1 MNVHISYKDRK
12 TPDIEKEINH
22 LVEKLRKRL
31 QVFRP
36 ELIHLRGVVE
46 QNSAREGITV
56 SLNLRLPSG
65 QMAAQRSAST
75 ASSAVKAACDDLLQQ
90 ISKHKDLLR
99 NSRKWQRRRVAD
111 FRPPQSQVAFEDTV
125 AAVHVPTA
133 SSDDIRSYV
142 NASLGRLERFVER
155 ELYFRETAEEIAA
168 DFVSK
173 EEVIDE
179 AIARALSDGSNGGE
193 KPESIALEPWLYRLA
208 LRVIDDLSART
219 PESLLSV
226 HLEDSARRPNVR
238 ASDEPE
244 LQFHQPDETLTGEN
258 VIADRRTSTPEDI
271 ASSDEMIT
279 LVQFAL
285 GNANRADREAFILHA
300 LEGFS
305 LDEIGIITDSKP
317 DQVRSS
323 IEQAREHLRHLA
335 PLANSFKSK
344 PVGLASAKA

>member
-12 TPDIEKEINH
+12 TSDIEKEINH
-22 LVEKLRKRL
+22 QVDKVRKRL

-36 ELIHLRGVVE
+36 ELVHLRGVVE

-65 QMAAQRSAST
+65 QMAVQKSASN
-75 ASSAVKAACDDLLQQ
+75 AASAVKAAFDDLLQQ

-99 NSRKWQRRRVAD
+99 NSHKWQRRRVAD
-111 FRPPQSQVAFEDTV
+111 FRPQAQVAFEDTV
-125 AAVHVPTA
+125 AAIHVPMA

-155 ELYFRETAEEIAA
+155 ELYFRETADEITV

-179 AIARALSDGSNGGE
+179 AIARALSDGANGGE

-208 LRVIDDLSART
+208 LRALDDLSART

-258 VIADRRTSTPEDI
+258 VIADRRASTPEDI

-305 LDEIGIITDSKP
+305 LDEIGVITDRQP
-317 DQVRSS
+317 DEVRSS

-335 PLANSFKSK
+335 PLANRLKSK
-344 PVGLASAKA
+344 SERLASA